1 MHIYLASN
9 YDLTKVSEVNHR
21 HEEDGLLSPQKS
33 PDVGRREVKL
43 DGGGDIADETVN
55 HLRTEL
61 RRKQEEVQE
70 LQGTITK
77 LNCKIKGESIEKSNY
92 LVLTRFSC
100 QKNVFIQIFY
110 LFSPPICLLHFFH
123 LA

>member
-9 YDLTKVSEVNHR
+9 YVLTKLSEVNHR

-77 LNCKIKGESIEKSNY
+77 LNCKIKGE
-92 LVLTRFSC
+92 
-100 QKNVFIQIFY
+100 
-110 LFSPPICLLHFFH
+110 H
-123 LA
+123 